1 MSTICAI
8 STAPG
13 IGGIAVARI
22 SGPQAIAIAQTI
34 WHGQPLTD
42 AVSHTAHLGTI
53 ADPETDEQL
62 DQAVATVYRN
72 PRSFTGEDVV
82 ELAVHGSLYI
92 QQELINLLIRQ
103 GCRLA
108 EPGEFTRRAFANGR
122 MDLAQAESVADVI
135 ASTSRAANRLA
146 QTQMRGQ
153 FSAKL
158 STLRDQLLNL
168 AALLELELD
177 FSEED
182 VEFANRQQ
190 LAAIATETLQTIE
203 SLADTFSTGD
213 AIRHGIPVAIVGKPN
228 AGKSSVLNL
237 LVGDNR
243 AIVSD
248 IPGTT
253 RDTIEDTATIGPLT
267 FRFIDTAGLR
277 HTDDTVENLGI
288 DRTWSAITRARVILW
303 VQDAHADSTDTS
315 EFLTRLLDSA
325 PADAAIIRLLNKS
338 DLTPAVH
345 SGDDGLAAVPDNHCD
360 KRDFPAAH
368 KGDDGLAVPERI
380 HTLPFSAVT
389 SQGLTQLRNLLTT
402 LFDPA
407 QASTPDAILVTNA
420 RHYQALRSAST
431 SLRRVLSALTPSSP
445 SPSSSSTSPSSCSSS
460 TDFSTSSTSPSPSS
474 SSTNFSTSPSSTS
487 STPYPISADF
497 IAQDVREAIHH
508 LSSITGSIT
517 TPDILS
523 AIFSRFCIGK

>member
-34 WHGQPLTD
+34 WHGRPLTD

-203 SLADTFSTGD
+203 SLADTFSTGN

-303 VQDAHADSTDTS
+303 VQDAHADTSDTS

-325 PADAAIIRLLNKS
+325 PADAAIIHLLNKS

-445 SPSSSSTSPSSCSSS
+445 SSSSTSSCSSS

-523 AIFSRFCIGK
+523 AIFSRFCVGK